1 MYIPAREGGIVVFMR
16 TKRLN
21 HSVYCHQYH
30 IVWGT
35 KYRRKYL
42 KPYVAREFES
52 KLYFL
57 INTKYPALYIQ
68 SLSALND
75 HIHLQIE
82 IPPSISV
89 SNTVKRLKWHTS
101 IHLKRKFPFIK
112 KIYIQGNIW
121 SVGFFSSTI
130 GLNETQ
136 IKKYIE
142 YQGKQDKPQNQSLFS

>member
-1 MYIPAREGGIVVFMR
+1 MR

-21 HSVYCHQYH
+21 HSIYRHQYH

-42 KPYVAREFES
+42 KPYVRTELEG
-52 KLYFL
+52 KLYSL

-68 SLSALND
+68 ALNTDLD
-75 HIHLQIE
+75 HIHLQVE

-101 IHLKRKFPFIK
+101 IHLKKKFLFIK
-112 KIYIQGNIW
+112 RMYIQGSIW
-121 SVGFFSSTI
+121 SIGFFSSTI
-130 GLNETQ
+130 GLNEAQ

-142 YQGKQDKPQNQSLFS
+142 YQGKEDLPHNQRLFS